1 MATVDTLLV
10 RIEAD
15 MSDLRKKLNQ
25 SKRQV
30 DNSVDK
36 QKKSFMSLGTA
47 IKGVIGIVIAGQ
59 VARFGMSMVRMASAV
74 EEMEAKSS
82 VVFGEFVGRVRRE
95 LDEFGNQV
103 NRATSQLEGMA
114 SSVQDTFVPL
124 GFARGEAA
132 DLSVQLTKLAVD
144 VASFNNAMDE
154 DTMRAFQSALVGNHE
169 AVRRFGIVI
178 TETELKA
185 ELQRMGIRK
194 NINLVTAQEKVQAR
208 LNLIIAGTTDAQ
220 GDAIRTADSFANT
233 SKGLEA
239 SLIELNEAAIKP
251 LLPRLAILVRDITHL
266 INFFKEIVTDTPQ
279 EVFENLGKEI
289 ETTQKTV
296 KNLSEA
302 LQRSIR
308 INGEF
313 SDITDAVRKSLQMET
328 DKLMALKRQH
338 DMLNVAKRMGIEEDI
353 VRITITPKVE
363 RENKKLND
371 SIEKLIQS
379 TKENRAIVSGAS
391 EAQILFN
398 KTITQSGGGID
409 KQKEKLLE
417 IIPAFLESKR
427 ATEEFKKSIDEA
439 TSFVRSQQTE
449 TERLQ
454 QTLDNLSI
462 AYGAGKISADEYKEA
477 LKKIKEE
484 LLFADQNGQILLKGL
499 DSLSGGLADTF
510 VNALETGKF
519 ALRDLGNVVKEV
531 MAEMARDFL
540 KAQIRA
546 MILKTVIGA
555 FGGSPAPTLSVGGT
569 QPPAGLTTA
578 GGGSASINVPR
589 MVGERGPELF
599 IPHTSGIVKNNAD
612 TKTMMGSGKPIV
624 INQNL
629 NFSTGVS
636 QTVRAE
642 VMNMLPQIQSST
654 MEAIVD
660 SKQRGGSFATIMS

>member
-15 MSDLRKKLNQ
+15 MSQLRKQLNQ

-30 DNSVDK
+30 DQTVDK
-36 QKKSFMSLGTA
+36 QKKSFMGLGTA
-47 IKGVIGIVIAGQ
+47 IKGVIGVVIASQ
-59 VARFGMSMVRMASAV
+59 VARFGMNMVKMASAV

-82 VVFGEFVGRVRRE
+82 VVFGEFVGSVRRE

-144 VASFNNAMDE
+144 VASFNNALDE

-239 SLIELNEAAIKP
+239 ALIELNEAAVKP
-251 LLPRLAILVRDITHL
+251 LLPTLSLLVQNITSV
-266 INFFKEIVTDTPQ
+266 INFFKEMVVNSPE
-279 EVFENLGKEI
+279 EVFEKTTRQI
-289 ETTQKTV
+289 EKLERAISKTV
-296 KNLSEA
+296 
-302 LQRSIR
+302 
-308 INGEF
+308 
-313 SDITDAVRKSLQMET
+313 LQMDILKSKNKENSST
-328 DKLMALKRQH
+328 YKLLERDLKIMREQMTLLTQTER
-338 DMLNVAKRMGIEEDI
+338 MLNNAKKMGIEEDI
-353 VRITITPKVE
+353 IRIGINQGNIT
-363 RENKKLND
+363 ENKKLND
-371 SIEKLIQS
+371 SIEKLIQ
-379 TKENRAIVSGAS
+379 TTTENNMVIAGAS
-391 EAQILFN
+391 EAQILYN
-398 KTITQSGGGID
+398 QTLIQSGGGLD
-409 KQKEKLLE
+409 AQKQKLLE
-417 IIPAFLESKR
+417 IIPAYLESKK
-427 ATEEFKKSIDEA
+427 ATEEFQKSINNA
-439 TSFVRSQQTE
+439 TSFVQSNRTE
-449 TERLQ
+449 SEVLQ
-454 QTLDNLSI
+454 QTLNDLSV
-462 AYGAGKISADEYKEA
+462 AYGAGKITSDEYKQSLA
-477 LKKIKEE
+477 KIKEE
-484 LLFADQNGQILLKGL
+484 LLFAGENGKILEQGL
-499 DSLSGGLADTF
+499 DSLSSGLADTF
-510 VNALETGKF
+510 VNAIETGKLS
-519 ALRDLGNVVKEV
+519 LRDLGNVVKEV

-546 MILKTVIGA
+546 MLLQTVIGA
-555 FGGSPAPTLSVGGT
+555 FGGAPAPTLSVGGT
-569 QPPAGLTTA
+569 QPPVGLTTA
-578 GGGSASINVPR
+578 GGGAVSPNVPR

-599 IPHTSGIVKNNAD
+599 IPNTSGVVKNNAD
-612 TKTMMGSGKPIV
+612 TKGMMSGGKPV
-624 INQNL
+624 VVNQNI
-629 NFSTGVS
+629 NISTGVS

-642 VMNMLPQIQSST
+642 VMNLMPQISQSTIS
-654 MEAIVD
+654 AIVEA
-660 SKQRGGSFATIMS
+660 KQRGGSFSTIMS